1 MNAWQLVPTP
11 LRRRLAAPVVPVVRI
26 VGPIGRL
33 PLRGAGVSPD
43 SLEGPLARA
52 FALKRAPAVALFVDS
67 PGGTPAR
74 AQLLALRIRT
84 RAERHRR
91 PVIAFVGDLAA
102 SGAYWVAC
110 AADEIVA
117 APSSLVGGIGVIT
130 AGFGFPG
137 LLERLGI
144 ERRVHARGRYKDF
157 LDPFQPEDPE
167 HVRVLEEIQEDLLA
181 EFAGF
186 VRERRGARL
195 RLDDA
200 ELASGRVWTARR
212 ALELGLVDALGD
224 LHGELER
231 RFGEEVRVRVL
242 SPPRASWLAPLRS
255 GLAGLLR
262 EALGPFGPPGSAR

>member
-1 MNAWQLVPTP
+1 MNVRNLVPTP
-11 LRRRLAAPVVPVVRI
+11 LRRRLVAPVVPVVRI

-33 PLRGAGVSPD
+33 PIRGAGVSPD

-84 RAERHRR
+84 LAERHRR
-91 PVIAFVGDLAA
+91 RVIAFVGDLAA

-117 APSSLVGGIGVIT
+117 APSSLVGSIGVIT

-157 LDPFQPEDPE
+157 LDPFRPEDP
-167 HVRVLEEIQEDLLA
+167 
-181 EFAGF
+181 
-186 VRERRGARL
+186 
-195 RLDDA
+195 DA
-200 ELASGRVWTARR
+200 
-212 ALELGLVDALGD
+212 
-224 LHGELER
+224 
-231 RFGEEVRVRVL
+231 
-242 SPPRASWLAPLRS
+242 
-255 GLAGLLR
+255 
-262 EALGPFGPPGSAR
+262 